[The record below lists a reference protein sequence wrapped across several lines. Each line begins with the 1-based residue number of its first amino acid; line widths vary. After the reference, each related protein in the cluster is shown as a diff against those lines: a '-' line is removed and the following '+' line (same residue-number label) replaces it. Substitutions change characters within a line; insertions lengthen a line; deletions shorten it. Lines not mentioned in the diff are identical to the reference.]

1 MGEVYIRD
9 PMSPGMCGEDVRL
22 FQQGLRLSGYESVPV
37 DGVFGP
43 ETGAAWKEL
52 FIARRLQDFDFGQA
66 YNNPTL
72 TEQGLG
78 FLREQYPD
86 NEDYQRVLRAYSPS
100 QFSSREAYEGY
111 LRSEPSPVPTDVF
124 AHSWNEMQR
133 SAGDYQHTP
142 GPSPEWGAWMDEL
155 IAKLD
160 YTDPFRK
167 TDMPP
172 PGSDACLIADAGKSL
187 APQEVT
193 DHPLYATL
201 RAKVPTEISDLQVSE
216 LTLRALKDGITGP
229 DRLGDVVMTDKRV
242 FAEGTTP
249 GFRGFIDLAN
259 PPMTPSELRSA
270 MSELPVA
277 GAAPVEELA
286 QARSVA
292 RA

>member
-1 MGEVYIRD
+1 MGEVYLRD

-37 DGVFGP
+37 DGIFGP

-52 FIARRLQDFDFGQA
+52 FIARRLQDFDFSRA

-86 NEDYQRVLRAYSPS
+86 NDEYQRVLRAYSPS
-100 QFSSREAYEGY
+100 QFPTREAYEGY
-111 LRSEPSPVPTDVF
+111 LRSEPSPVPADVF
-124 AHSWNEMQR
+124 AHSWNEMQNF
-133 SAGDYQHTP
+133 AGDYQHTP
-142 GPSPEWGAWMDEL
+142 GPSPEWKAWTDEL
-155 IAKLD
+155 ITKLD

-172 PGSDACLIADAGKSL
+172 PGSDACAMADAGKSL

-193 DHPLYATL
+193 DHPLYASL
-201 RAKVPTEISDLQVSE
+201 RAKVPTEVSDLQVSE

-229 DRLGDVVMTDKRV
+229 DRLGDVVVTDKRV

-249 GFRGFIDLAN
+249 GFRGYIDLAN
-259 PPMTPSELRSA
+259 PPMTPGELRSA